1 MYNFTFKWNLKK
13 PQIHRKRSDLWLPEA
28 NGCGRGNWMKVQTSN
43 YEVNK
48 Y

>member
-28 NGCGRGNWMKVQTSN
+28 EGGMRGKQMKV
-43 YEVNK
+43 EEHER
-48 Y
+48 